1 MCCDFISFFFFL
13 NFLLKKKKKK
23 EVPKSLNNIKNVEER
38 NLDLGMWTAEVD

>member
-1 MCCDFISFFFFL
+1 VISSLFFFL